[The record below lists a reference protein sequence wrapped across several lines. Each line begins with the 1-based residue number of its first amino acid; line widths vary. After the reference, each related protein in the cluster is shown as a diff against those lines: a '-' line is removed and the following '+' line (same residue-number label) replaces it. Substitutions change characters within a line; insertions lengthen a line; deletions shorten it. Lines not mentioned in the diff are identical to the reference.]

1 MPGSKGI
8 SDSSSLKISLPMI
21 IQAVGF
27 IGALVYGYGQ
37 LNTRLQFL
45 EVESQRT
52 ASYIKEMKDAQDD
65 PIPSDV
71 RQDIILKFILE
82 DIEELKENL

>member
-1 MPGSKGI
+1 MPDSKGI
-8 SDSSSLKISLPMI
+8 SDSSNLKISLPMI
-21 IQAVGF
+21 IQAIGF
-27 IGALVYGYGQ
+27 ISALVYGYGQ

-52 ASYIKEMKDAQDD
+52 ANYIKEMKDAQDD

-71 RQDIILKFILE
+71 RQDIILEFILE
-82 DIEELKENL
+82 DIEELKERL

>member
-1 MPGSKGI
+1 MPESKAI

-45 EVESQRT
+45 EVEGQRT

-71 RQDIILKFILE
+71 RQDIILEFILE

>member
-1 MPGSKGI
+1 MAESKGI
-8 SDSSSLKISLPMI
+8 SDSSSLRISLPMI

-37 LNTRLQFL
+37 LNTRIQFL

-52 ASYIKEMKDAQDD
+52 ANYIKEMKEQQDD

-71 RQDIILKFILE
+71 RQDIILEFILE